1 MKIARY
7 LLGYL
12 FKCTFD
18 CLYLSDAIINQ
29 QMLELLFDENKTNNL
44 PLQIHSRRTILNII
58 RGDMEQFLNFI
69 YNYVLADKVEID
81 IWRDSEPKIDIL
93 FRFITTTE
101 DKFGTVSV
109 NRLTRLHQ
117 NLYELIIQHIE
128 TSKNILKMAKKI
140 ELKHVYTPV
149 EISGRAKNIKSDS
162 YPSSTTHELSNI
174 HNPKIKFSIR
184 IGSGVTDIDLVE
196 TKDVMIERIN

>member
-7 LLGYL
+7 LFGYL

-69 YNYVLADKVEID
+69 YNYLIADEVSID
-81 IWRDSEPKIDIL
+81 IGRNAEPKINIL
-93 FRFITTTE
+93 FRFITTTQ
-101 DKFGTVSV
+101 DKFGCVSV
-109 NRLTRLHQ
+109 TRLSLLHQ

-128 TSKNILKMAKKI
+128 TSKDILKMAKKI
-140 ELKHVYTPV
+140 ELNHVYTPV
-149 EISGRAKNIKSDS
+149 ELSERAENIKIYF
-162 YPSSTTHELSNI
+162 YPSSTTYELSNI

-184 IGSGVTDIDLVE
+184 IGSGTDGDWVE
-196 TKDVMIERIN
+196 IKNVAIKRIN